1 VVEVREFDDVWAEMR
16 ARLGRVLAARGV
28 PAQDRE
34 DLLQETALRLYRVWD
49 NLDPAQPVWPYA
61 VTIALNLWRD
71 SLRSAATHVREVSP
85 SVAYDNPDD
94 LDVERTVIARQE
106 LATVGA
112 ALRQLAP
119 EQRRLVLETDELTT
133 VVRPLRAAE
142 RMSRMRVRR
151 ELARVVGRASA
162 IAALIWLRRPHRAQ
176 AFAAAAFTGALAVT
190 VFSGSPAVSVTT
202 AAPSAPM
209 VISPAVARTVAV
221 TRPAAAV
228 VRHAAPAVVAHRAV
242 AAPKHKPATHLVCA
256 PASAPQTPTPTQPPP
271 VTDGGLPGSEVVTTV
286 VHTVTKR
293 SIVTVPKAHTTNDG
307 CVEVS

>member
-1 VVEVREFDDVWAEMR
+1 
-16 ARLGRVLAARGV
+16 
-28 PAQDRE
+28 
-34 DLLQETALRLYRVWD
+34 
-49 NLDPAQPVWPYA
+49 
-61 VTIALNLWRD
+61 
-71 SLRSAATHVREVSP
+71 
-85 SVAYDNPDD
+85 
-94 LDVERTVIARQE
+94 VERTVIARQE
-106 LATVGA
+106 LATVSA

-119 EQRRLVLETDELTT
+119 EQRRLVLETDELTS

-176 AFAAAAFTGALAVT
+176 AFAAAAFTGALAAT

-209 VISPAVARTVAV
+209 VIAPSVARTVAV
-221 TRPAAAV
+221 TRPVAAV
-228 VRHAAPAVVAHRAV
+228 VRGAAPAVVAHRPV
-242 AAPKHKPATHLVCA
+242 AAPKHKPVAHLVCA
-256 PASAPQTPTPTQPPP
+256 PASAPQTPTPTQPPS
-271 VTDGGLPGSEVVTTV
+271 VTGGGLPGSDVVASV